1 MTEKMFDCK
10 NSTTRLA
17 ETDSK
22 IDMVVE
28 NFKLKTNIEYDET
41 KKRW

>member
-10 NSTTRLA
+10 NSTTWL
-17 ETDSK
+17 TDIDNK

-28 NFKLKTNIEYDET
+28 NFKLKTKIEYDET